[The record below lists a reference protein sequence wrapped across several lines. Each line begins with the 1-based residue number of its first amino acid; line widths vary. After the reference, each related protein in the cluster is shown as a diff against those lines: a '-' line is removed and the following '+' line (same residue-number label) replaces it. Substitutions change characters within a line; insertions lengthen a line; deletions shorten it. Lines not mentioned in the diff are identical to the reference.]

1 MTSDET
7 SYDGHVEPG
16 GPYAVRTLPEVVV
29 YKRAVSPM
37 NNNVY
42 LVVDRSSGDALL
54 IDAADDWPAIE
65 QMIADSGAHVRTIVT
80 THRHWDHVRA
90 LREAVEATGAR
101 TAAGADDSDAI
112 PVRTDVLLR
121 HGDRLTFGGLTV
133 TVIGLRGH
141 TPGSVA
147 LALTTAQGVH
157 LFTGD
162 SLFPGG
168 VGATDHY
175 DYQSFPSLID
185 DVEQRVFDVYDDA
198 WVYPGHGDDTTLDA
212 ERPALPE
219 WRARGW

>member
-1 MTSDET
+1 MT
-7 SYDGHVEPG
+7 YDGQVEPG
-16 GPYAVRTLPEVVV
+16 GPYAVRTLADAVV
-29 YKRAVSPM
+29 YKRAVSEM
-37 NNNVY
+37 SNNAY
-42 LVVDRSSGDALL
+42 LIVDRASGDALL
-54 IDAADDWPAIE
+54 IDAADDWPAIAE
-65 QMIADSGAHVRTIVT
+65 MVADSGAHVRTIVT

-90 LREAVEATGAR
+90 LQEAVEATGAR
-101 TAAGADDSDAI
+101 TAAGADDVDAI
-112 PVRTDVLLR
+112 PVRTDVALSN
-121 HGDRLTFGGLTV
+121 GDELTVGGLTF
-133 TVIGLRGH
+133 TVIALRGH

-147 LALTTAQGVH
+147 LALTTAEGVH

-185 DVEQRVFDVYDDA
+185 DVERRVFDVYDDA
-198 WVYPGHGDDTTLDA
+198 WVYPGHGGDTTLAA